1 MKRLFVGSAVFVTIA
16 ALTVWV
22 AFGTGHSSGGAVR
35 STAAEQGAP
44 QQRHGSERVE
54 ELLRSVG
61 IQPFSGPQTRIDFEL
76 PDLTERMRSLED
88 YRGRMVFLNFW
99 ATWCPPCIE
108 EMPSMQRLADE
119 LRDHGLVV
127 VAVNVQ
133 EDRSTVEPF
142 VDDLGLTFEILLDR
156 RGRTGQSYGVR
167 GLPTTVLLDREG
179 EVMATK
185 LGFAIWDAPE
195 MIDALRTLLRE
206 Y

>member
-1 MKRLFVGSAVFVTIA
+1 MKRLIVGSVVFALIA
-16 ALTVWV
+16 ALTIWV
-22 AFGTGHSSGGAVR
+22 AFGTGQRSGSDDRNAPAG
-35 STAAEQGAP
+35 QGAP
-44 QQRHGSERVE
+44 QERQGSRSIE
-54 ELLRSVG
+54 EVLRSVG
-61 IQPFSGPQTRIDFEL
+61 IQAFSGPQTRIDFEL
-76 PDLTERMRSLED
+76 PDLTERMRSLAD
-88 YRGRMVFLNFW
+88 YRGQVVFLNFW

-142 VDDLGLTFEILLDR
+142 VDDLELTFEILLDR

-179 EVMATK
+179 HVMATK
-185 LGFAIWDAPE
+185 LGFAVWDAPE

-206 Y
+206 R